1 MKLPNIPGGWVSWA
15 GIGAGVAVLGYWM
28 VRRAAGDTRPMAQMI
43 GEGIGSAAANVV
55 SGAATGVVTG
65 AGAAVGIPAT
75 DPNRCAQAKAAGDT
89 WAASM
94 YCPAPEFLRWS
105 ANRITGGAAA
115 STPSSAPQ
123 NPTPALPPAARPTLR
138 QGDRSDLVAQVQR
151 RLGIEADGG
160 FGTITGR
167 AVRNFQARNG
177 LQADGI
183 IGPATWAAL
192 DRGDNL
198 TRPWSYS

>member
-15 GIGAGVAVLGYWM
+15 GIGAGVAVLGYWLA
-28 VRRAAGDTRPMAQMI
+28 RRAAGDTRPMATVI
-43 GEGIGSAAANVV
+43 GEGLGTAAANVV

-75 DPNRCAQAKAAGDT
+75 DASRCEAAKAAGDT
-89 WAASM
+89 WEASK

-105 ANRITGGAAA
+105 ANKITGAE
-115 STPSSAPQ
+115 P
-123 NPTPALPPAARPTLR
+123 PTAERPPTVATARSARPTLR
-138 QGDRSDLVAQVQR
+138 KGDRSELVAQVQR
-151 RLGIEADGG
+151 RLGIEADGV
-160 FGTITGR
+160 FGTVTERG
-167 AVRNFQARNG
+167 VRNFQARNG

-183 IGPATWAAL
+183 VGPATWAAL